1 MGERVRVSF
10 EMPVE
15 MNKTLDKLAESLDST
30 RTDILRKAIA
40 LLQVVAEGK
49 AKGQQLA
56 LVDKQDQ
63 VTSKIIGL

>member
-1 MGERVRVSF
+1 MAERVRVSF

-15 MNKTLDKLAESLDST
+15 MNKILDKLADSLDST
-30 RTDILRKAIA
+30 RTDVLRKAIA

-49 AKGQQLA
+49 EKGQQLA

-63 VTSKIIGL
+63 ITSKIIGL